1 MTASAEILF
10 ALLRAA
16 LGKGAASCEGAE
28 ACSERLDLGS
38 VSGEVWKEVID
49 LSFEQGVAAIAV
61 DGLQECLPLTPPE
74 GKGTQGGESLGS
86 TGSPT
91 ENEGLLALDSPELED
106 VKYEWFGEVFSCEDD
121 YKEYLAKLRELM
133 GLYRSEGIR
142 AMVLKGYGLGLN
154 YPIPAHRPTGDV
166 DVYLIN
172 DDDDDNDDD
181 NLNLN
186 RLPAWKRGDEV
197 IRKRGIAIDN
207 SHHHHSVFVWKGL
220 TVENH
225 YDFVNVHSHRS
236 SADVERKLKSLAA
249 VGESVD
255 GIDLPSADFN
265 ALFVIRHIAAHF
277 AAEGMNLRQLLD
289 WALFVRE
296 HSAEVDW
303 KAAWECYRRWNMHRF
318 VLCID
323 EIAVRWLGFERG
335 IFGIPEEFADF
346 GASDAAL
353 VDRVLEEIL
362 HPTRVEGGRGCLPVY
377 VWRRF
382 RQWWLSRWKHRIV
395 YSDSLV
401 STFLW
406 QVHSHLMKP
415 ATLIGK

>member
-16 LGKGAASCEGAE
+16 LGNEAAV
-28 ACSERLDLGS
+28 SELPSDID
-38 VSGEVWKEVID
+38 WKEVID

-61 DGLQECLPLTPPE
+61 DGL
-74 GKGTQGGESLGS
+74 GFAHDNDGS
-86 TGSPT
+86 TSLT
-91 ENEGLLALDSPELED
+91 TSSDNDNKERLELALDSPELED
-106 VKYEWFGEVFSCEDD
+106 LKYEWFGEVFSCEED
-121 YKEYLAKLRELM
+121 YKEYLAKLQELM

-166 DVYLIN
+166 DVYLS
-172 DDDDDNDDD
+172 
-181 NLNLN
+181 
-186 RLPAWKRGDEV
+186 AWKRGDEA

-207 SHHHHSVFVWKGL
+207 SHHHHSVFGWKGL
-220 TVENH
+220 HSTGSGQVTVENH

-236 SADVERKLKSLAA
+236 SADVERTLKSLAS
-249 VGESVD
+249 VGKTVD

-289 WALFVRE
+289 WALFVR
-296 HSAEVDW
+296 SASVEVDW

-346 GASDAAL
+346 GASDADL

-406 QVHSHLMKP
+406 QVRSHLMKP

>member
-16 LGKGAASCEGAE
+16 LGKGEVLTEASGEGAA
-28 ACSERLDLGS
+28 ACSEGLDLGS

-49 LSFEQGVAAIAV
+49 LSFDQGVAAIAV
-61 DGLQECLPLTPPE
+61 DGLQRSLEGLPMTPPE
-74 GKGTQGGESLGS
+74 GKGMQGAESL
-86 TGSPT
+86 
-91 ENEGLLALDSPELED
+91 ELALDSPELED
-106 VKYEWFGEVFSCEDD
+106 LKYEWFGEVFSCEEDFQG
-121 YKEYLAKLRELM
+121 YLAKLRELVE
-133 GLYRSEGIR
+133 LYRSEGIR
-142 AMVLKGYGLGLN
+142 TMVLKGYGLSLN
-154 YPIPAHRPTGDV
+154 YPVPAHRPVGDV
-166 DVYLIN
+166 DVYLN
-172 DDDDDNDDD
+172 E

-186 RLPAWKRGDEV
+186 RLPVWRRGDEV
-197 IRKRGIAIDN
+197 IRRKGIEIDN
-207 SHHHHSVFVWKGL
+207 SHHHHSVFSWRGL

-236 SADVERKLKSLAA
+236 SADVERKLKEMAS
-249 VGESVD
+249 VGETVE

-265 ALFVIRHIAAHF
+265 ALFVIRHIATHF

-289 WALFVRE
+289 WALFVRVA
-296 HSAEVDW
+296 SSEVDW
-303 KAAWECYRRWNMHRF
+303 TMAWECYRKWNMHRF

-323 EIAVRWLGFERG
+323 EIAVRRLGFERA

-346 GASDAAL
+346 GVSDADL
-353 VDRVLEEIL
+353 VERVLEEIL
-362 HPTRVEGGRGCLPVY
+362 HPTRVEGGKGCLPVY

-406 QVHSHLMKP
+406 QVRSHLMKP

>member
-28 ACSERLDLGS
+28 ARSEGLDLGS

-61 DGLQECLPLTPPE
+61 DGLQRSLE
-74 GKGTQGGESLGS
+74 KRAESLES
-86 TGSPT
+86 L
-91 ENEGLLALDSPELED
+91 ELALDSPELED
-106 VKYEWFGEVFSCEDD
+106 LKYEWFGAVFSCEDD
-121 YKEYLAKLRELM
+121 YSGYLAKLRELM

-166 DVYLIN
+166 DIYQFGRWEEADALAAAKLGVT
-172 DDDDDNDDD
+172 
-181 NLNLN
+181 
-186 RLPAWKRGDEV
+186 V
-197 IRKRGIAIDN
+197 DN
-207 SHHHHSVFVWKGL
+207 SHHHHSVFAFKGL

-236 SADVERKLKSLAA
+236 SADVERTLKSLAA
-249 VGESVD
+249 VGRTVD

-335 IFGIPEEFADF
+335 IFGIPEEFAAF

-406 QVHSHLMKP
+406 QVRSHLMKP

>member
-1 MTASAEILF
+1 MLEVCEVYVTLLVMISSSAEILF
-10 ALLRAA
+10 QLLRAA
-16 LGKGAASCEGAE
+16 LGNEAAGTRLEG
-28 ACSERLDLGS
+28 LDLGS

-61 DGLQECLPLTPPE
+61 DGLGFAHDNDNQERLDF
-74 GKGTQGGESLGS
+74 S
-86 TGSPT
+86 
-91 ENEGLLALDSPELED
+91 LDSPELED
-106 VKYEWFGEVFSCEDD
+106 LKYEWFGEVFSCEED

-166 DVYLIN
+166 DVYLS
-172 DDDDDNDDD
+172 
-181 NLNLN
+181 
-186 RLPAWKRGDEV
+186 AWKRGDEI

-207 SHHHHSVFVWKGL
+207 SHHHHSVFGCKGL

-249 VGESVD
+249 VGRTVD
-255 GIDLPSADFN
+255 GIDLPSAGFN

-289 WALFVRE
+289 WALFVRSA
-296 HSAEVDW
+296 SAEVDW

-406 QVHSHLMKP
+406 QVRSHLMKP

>member
-1 MTASAEILF
+1 M
-10 ALLRAA
+10 
-16 LGKGAASCEGAE
+16 
-28 ACSERLDLGS
+28 
-38 VSGEVWKEVID
+38 
-49 LSFEQGVAAIAV
+49 SFDQGVAAIAV
-61 DGLQECLPLTPPE
+61 DGLQCLCGHHPE
-74 GKGTQGGESLGS
+74 KELS
-86 TGSPT
+86 
-91 ENEGLLALDSPELED
+91 LDSPELED
-106 VKYEWFGEVFSCEDD
+106 LKYEWFGEVFSCEED
-121 YKEYLAKLRELM
+121 YKVYLSKLQELM

-166 DVYLIN
+166 DIYQFGRWEEADALAAAKLGVM
-172 DDDDDNDDD
+172 
-181 NLNLN
+181 
-186 RLPAWKRGDEV
+186 V
-197 IRKRGIAIDN
+197 DN
-207 SHHHHSVFVWKGL
+207 SHHHHSVFGWKGL

-249 VGESVD
+249 VGRTVD

-289 WALFVRE
+289 WALFVRSA
-296 HSAEVDW
+296 SAEVDW

>member
-1 MTASAEILF
+1 MGNE
-10 ALLRAA
+10 AA
-16 LGKGAASCEGAE
+16 V
-28 ACSERLDLGS
+28 SELPSDID
-38 VSGEVWKEVID
+38 WKEVIG

-61 DGLQECLPLTPPE
+61 DGI
-74 GKGTQGGESLGS
+74 GKATK
-86 TGSPT
+86 TKTT
-91 ENEGLLALDSPELED
+91 EALDALDSLELED
-106 VKYEWFGEVFSCEDD
+106 LKYEWFGEVFSCEED
-121 YKEYLAKLRELM
+121 YKVYLSKLQELM
-133 GLYRSEGIR
+133 GFYRSEGIR
-142 AMVLKGYGLGLN
+142 AIVLKGYGLGLN
-154 YPIPAHRPTGDV
+154 YPIPAHRPVGDV
-166 DVYLIN
+166 DVYLS
-172 DDDDDNDDD
+172 
-181 NLNLN
+181 
-186 RLPAWKRGDEV
+186 AWKRGDEI

-207 SHHHHSVFVWKGL
+207 SHHHHSVFGWKGL

-236 SADVERKLKSLAA
+236 SADVERKLKSLAS
-249 VGESVD
+249 VGRTVD

-289 WALFVRE
+289 WALFVWSA
-296 HSAEVDW
+296 SAEVDW

-318 VLCID
+318 VLCIE

-346 GASDAAL
+346 GTSDAAL

-377 VWRRF
+377 VWCRF

-406 QVHSHLMKP
+406 QVRSHLMKP

>member
-16 LGKGAASCEGAE
+16 LGNEAAV
-28 ACSERLDLGS
+28 SELPSDID
-38 VSGEVWKEVID
+38 WKEVID

-61 DGLQECLPLTPPE
+61 DGL
-74 GKGTQGGESLGS
+74 GFAHDNDGS
-86 TGSPT
+86 TSLT
-91 ENEGLLALDSPELED
+91 TSSDNDNKERLELALDSPELED
-106 VKYEWFGEVFSCEDD
+106 LKYEWFGEVFSCEED
-121 YKEYLAKLRELM
+121 YKEYLAKLQELM
-133 GLYRSEGIR
+133 GFYRSEGIR

-166 DVYLIN
+166 DVYLS
-172 DDDDDNDDD
+172 
-181 NLNLN
+181 
-186 RLPAWKRGDEV
+186 AWKRGDEA

-207 SHHHHSVFVWKGL
+207 SHHHHSVFGWKGL
-220 TVENH
+220 HSTGSGQVTVENH

-236 SADVERKLKSLAA
+236 SADVERTLKSLAS
-249 VGESVD
+249 VGKTVD

-289 WALFVRE
+289 WALFVR
-296 HSAEVDW
+296 SASVEVDW

-346 GASDAAL
+346 GASDADL

-406 QVHSHLMKP
+406 QVRSHLMKP

>member
-16 LGKGAASCEGAE
+16 LGKGAGAREG
-28 ACSERLDLGS
+28 LDLGS

-61 DGLQECLPLTPPE
+61 DGLQRSLEMRAE
-74 GKGTQGGESLGS
+74 SIESLELS
-86 TGSPT
+86 
-91 ENEGLLALDSPELED
+91 LDSPELED
-106 VKYEWFGEVFSCEDD
+106 VKYEWFGEVFSCEED
-121 YKEYLAKLRELM
+121 YKEYLAKLQELVE
-133 GLYRSEGIR
+133 LYRSEGIR

-166 DVYLIN
+166 DIYQFGRWEEADALAAAKLGVT
-172 DDDDDNDDD
+172 
-181 NLNLN
+181 
-186 RLPAWKRGDEV
+186 V
-197 IRKRGIAIDN
+197 DN

-236 SADVERKLKSLAA
+236 SADVERKLKSLAT
-249 VGESVD
+249 VGRTVD

-289 WALFVRE
+289 WALFVRSA
-296 HSAEVDW
+296 SAEVDW

-406 QVHSHLMKP
+406 QVRSHLMKP

>member
-16 LGKGAASCEGAE
+16 LGNEAAV
-28 ACSERLDLGS
+28 SELPSDID
-38 VSGEVWKEVID
+38 WKEVID

-61 DGLQECLPLTPPE
+61 DGL
-74 GKGTQGGESLGS
+74 GFAHDNDGS
-86 TGSPT
+86 TSLT
-91 ENEGLLALDSPELED
+91 TSSDNDNKERLELALDSPELED
-106 VKYEWFGEVFSCEDD
+106 LKYEWFGEVFSCEED
-121 YKEYLAKLRELM
+121 YKVYLSKLQELM
-133 GLYRSEGIR
+133 GFYRSEGIR

-166 DVYLIN
+166 DVYLS
-172 DDDDDNDDD
+172 
-181 NLNLN
+181 
-186 RLPAWKRGDEV
+186 AWKRGDEA

-207 SHHHHSVFVWKGL
+207 SHHHHSVFGWKGL
-220 TVENH
+220 HSTGSGQVTVENH

-236 SADVERKLKSLAA
+236 SADVERTLKSLAS
-249 VGESVD
+249 VGKTVD

-289 WALFVRE
+289 WALFVR
-296 HSAEVDW
+296 SASVEVDW

-346 GASDAAL
+346 GASDADL

-406 QVHSHLMKP
+406 QVRSHLMKP

>member
-1 MTASAEILF
+1 MLEVCEVYVTLLVMISSSAEILF
-10 ALLRAA
+10 QLLRAA
-16 LGKGAASCEGAE
+16 LGNEAAGTRLEG
-28 ACSERLDLGS
+28 LDLGS

-61 DGLQECLPLTPPE
+61 DGLGFANDNDNLNQ
-74 GKGTQGGESLGS
+74 ESL
-86 TGSPT
+86 
-91 ENEGLLALDSPELED
+91 ELALDSPELED
-106 VKYEWFGEVFSCEDD
+106 VKYEWFGAVFSCEDD
-121 YKEYLAKLRELM
+121 YSGYLAKLRELVE
-133 GLYRSEGIR
+133 LYRSEGIR

-154 YPIPAHRPTGDV
+154 YPIPAHRPTGDI
-166 DVYLIN
+166 DVFL
-172 DDDDDNDDD
+172 DDNDDD
-181 NLNLN
+181 DPSTSSGQA
-186 RLPAWKRGDEV
+186 RLPAWKRGDEI

-207 SHHHHSVFVWKGL
+207 SHHHHSVFGWKGPHS
-220 TVENH
+220 TGSGQVMVENH

-249 VGESVD
+249 VGRTVD

-289 WALFVRE
+289 WALFVR
-296 HSAEVDW
+296 SASVEVDW

-346 GASDAAL
+346 GVTDAAL

-406 QVHSHLMKP
+406 QVRSHLMKP